1 MRALVATLLC
11 LAAVGAAD
19 AQERARATFAGGCF
33 WCMEPPFDKLDGVVS
48 TTSGYTSGH
57 TTAPTFE
64 QVSAGRTGHAEAVE
78 IVYDPGK
85 VTYAQLLEVFWRN
98 IDPLTANA
106 QFCDVGSQYRAAIFV
121 HDETQRRLAEES
133 KRAVARTLGKDVVTE
148 IVTASKFWPAEDYH
162 QDFYKKNPI
171 RYNLYRAGCGRDQR
185 LEAIWGPA
193 TRLSTVSLSP
203 PSTTPARSNLPAIC
217 SANGDAPSRFAVSGE
232 SKSQYI

>member
-1 MRALVATLLC
+1 MRAVIASLLC
-11 LAAVGAAD
+11 LAAAVGVAD

-48 TTSGYTSGH
+48 TTSGYTGGR
-57 TTAPTFE
+57 TADPTYE
-64 QVSAGRTGHAEAVE
+64 QVSAGRTGHAEVVE
-78 IVYDPGK
+78 VLYDPRK
-85 VTYAQLLEVFWRN
+85 VTYSQLLDVFWRN

-133 KRAVARTLGKDVVTE
+133 KTAVARRLQKPVVTE
-148 IVTASKFWPAEDYH
+148 VVTASKFWPAEDYH
-162 QDFYKKNPI
+162 QDYYKKNPI

-193 TRLSTVSLSP
+193 SKDRAG
-203 PSTTPARSNLPAIC
+203 AR
-217 SANGDAPSRFAVSGE
+217 
-232 SKSQYI
+232 

>member
-1 MRALVATLLC
+1 MRWIIASLLC

-48 TTSGYTSGH
+48 TTSGYTGGRVA
-57 TTAPTFE
+57 APTYE
-64 QVSAGRTGHAEAVE
+64 QVSAGVTGHAEAVE

-85 VTYAQLLEVFWRN
+85 VTYAQLLDVFWRN
-98 IDPLTANA
+98 VDPLTANA

-133 KRAVARTLGKDVVTE
+133 KRTVAQTLRKPVVTE
-148 IVTASKFWPAEDYH
+148 IITAPKFWPAEDYH
-162 QDFYKKNPI
+162 QDFYRKNPI
-171 RYNLYRAGCGRDQR
+171 RYNLYRAGCGRDRR

-193 TRLSTVSLSP
+193 PKDRAG
-203 PSTTPARSNLPAIC
+203 AR
-217 SANGDAPSRFAVSGE
+217 
-232 SKSQYI
+232 

>member
-1 MRALVATLLC
+1 MRAFWRACATRALAALLC

-33 WCMEPPFDKLDGVVS
+33 WCMEPPFDKLPGVLS
-48 TTSGYTSGH
+48 TTSGYTGGS
-57 TTAPTFE
+57 TTAPTYE
-64 QVSAGRTGHAEAVE
+64 QVSAGRTGHAEVVE

-148 IVTASKFWPAEDYH
+148 IVAASRFWPAEDYH

-171 RYNLYRAGCGRDQR
+171 RYSLYRAGCGRDQR

-193 TRLSTVSLSP
+193 AKDRTG
-203 PSTTPARSNLPAIC
+203 AR
-217 SANGDAPSRFAVSGE
+217 
-232 SKSQYI
+232 

>member
-33 WCMEPPFDKLDGVVS
+33 WCMEPPFDKLPGVLS
-48 TTSGYTSGH
+48 TTSGYTGGS
-57 TTAPTFE
+57 TTAPTYE

-185 LEAIWGPA
+185 LEAVWGPA
-193 TRLSTVSLSP
+193 KKDRAG
-203 PSTTPARSNLPAIC
+203 AR
-217 SANGDAPSRFAVSGE
+217 
-232 SKSQYI
+232 

>member
-1 MRALVATLLC
+1 MRAIIASLLC
-11 LAAVGAAD
+11 LAAIGVAD

-48 TTSGYTSGH
+48 TTSGYTGGR
-57 TTAPTFE
+57 TADPTYE
-64 QVSAGRTGHAEAVE
+64 QVSAGRTGHAEVVE
-78 IVYDPGK
+78 VLYDPRK
-85 VTYAQLLEVFWRN
+85 TTYSQLLDVFWRN

-133 KRAVARTLGKDVVTE
+133 KTAVARRLQKPVVTE
-148 IVTASKFWPAEDYH
+148 VVTASKFWPAEDYH
-162 QDFYKKNPI
+162 QDYYKKNPI

-193 TRLSTVSLSP
+193 AKDRAG
-203 PSTTPARSNLPAIC
+203 AR
-217 SANGDAPSRFAVSGE
+217 
-232 SKSQYI
+232 

>member
-1 MRALVATLLC
+1 MRAIIASLLC
-11 LAAVGAAD
+11 LAAAVGVAD

-48 TTSGYTSGH
+48 TTSGYTGGR
-57 TTAPTFE
+57 TADPTYE

-78 IVYDPGK
+78 IVYDPRK
-85 VTYAQLLEVFWRN
+85 VTYSQLLDVFWRN

-106 QFCDVGSQYRAAIFV
+106 QFCDAGSQYRAAILV

-133 KRAVARTLGKDVVTE
+133 KRAVAQRLQKPVVTE
-148 IVTASKFWPAEDYH
+148 VVTASKFWPAEDYH
-162 QDFYKKNPI
+162 QDYYRKNPI

-193 TRLSTVSLSP
+193 AKDRAG
-203 PSTTPARSNLPAIC
+203 AR
-217 SANGDAPSRFAVSGE
+217 
-232 SKSQYI
+232 